1 MAINSSR
8 IRDIAR
14 TLGISKDTATSVLRK
29 LKNTV
34 KPINEEYLK
43 KIQKINQPI
52 TIEIGNALSLSG
64 YPDALSVEM
73 DEIWSYVYKKKNQ
86 SYCGGQLIMI

>member
-43 KIQKINQPI
+43 KIHK
-52 TIEIGNALSLSG
+52 T
-64 YPDALSVEM
+64 
-73 DEIWSYVYKKKNQ
+73 NQ
-86 SYCGGQLIMI
+86 SL